1 MAVNSINSI
10 NSINQVQQAEK
21 VNKSSTN
28 GLEFSNL
35 LEEAIDKLDQTQKS
49 SQSANLS
56 LLTGNVENIHSVI
69 LEAEKAEIALSL
81 ALQIRNKIIDSYN
94 DIMRIQ
100 I

>member
-1 MAVNSINSI
+1 MAVNPIGSINSL
-10 NSINQVQQAEK
+10 NQVQQPDK
-21 VNKSSTN
+21 VNKTVSK
-28 GLEFSNL
+28 GIEFGNL
-35 LEEAIDKLDQTQKS
+35 LEEAIEKLDQTQKS

-56 LLTGNVENIHSVI
+56 LLTGDVDNLHSVVI
-69 LEAEKAEIALSL
+69 EAEKAEIALSL